1 MQRYT
6 VKVSLIVI
14 YFGRKNRLTR
24 YCLTPGSCA
33 VRKKWELGQNG
44 QLQLADK
51 CKTYI
56 AGLQMQGW
64 NMEPE
69 KISVQHK

>member
-1 MQRYT
+1 M
-6 VKVSLIVI
+6 
-14 YFGRKNRLTR
+14 
-24 YCLTPGSCA
+24 
-33 VRKKWELGQNG
+33 RKKWELGQNG

-51 CKTYI
+51 CETYI